1 MMIWIIWIGP
11 IKFIKI
17 RRKKRG
23 KPREGLKRENA
34 INIGWRSLRSC

>member
-11 IKFIKI
+11 TNIIKI
-17 RRKKRG
+17 KRKKSG
-23 KPREGLKRENA
+23 KPRERLKRENA